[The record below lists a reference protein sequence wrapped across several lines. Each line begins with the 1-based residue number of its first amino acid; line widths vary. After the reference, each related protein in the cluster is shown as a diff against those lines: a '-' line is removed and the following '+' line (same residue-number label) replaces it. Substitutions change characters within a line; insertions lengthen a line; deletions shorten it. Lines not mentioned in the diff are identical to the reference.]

1 MYYRI
6 IKSNCVI
13 NRCLEWNFNLKSYNP
28 LENAG
33 SNFIILL
40 IIKIIAM
47 KTTDSKTTK
56 ETTPRGVTKPKSNA
70 ASGLTE
76 LFEEGLKDIYWAEKA
91 LTKAL
96 PTMVKNASSVE
107 LKDAIDNHLTETEE
121 QITRLEE
128 VFKIIGKKATAKKCD
143 AMEGL
148 IEEAKGMLEET
159 EIGVVRDAGIIA
171 ASQKIEH
178 YEIATYGTL
187 RQFAETLGLPEA
199 ATLLEQTLDEEKGA
213 DKTLTEVAVNAI
225 NLEAAEIE

>member
-1 MYYRI
+1 
-6 IKSNCVI
+6 
-13 NRCLEWNFNLKSYNP
+13 
-28 LENAG
+28 
-33 SNFIILL
+33 
-40 IIKIIAM
+40 M
-47 KTTDSKTTK
+47 KTTEKAKATDKKK
-56 ETTPRGVTKPKSNA
+56 ETTPRGVTKPKKDA

-76 LFEEGLKDIYWAEKA
+76 LFEDALKDIYWAEKA

-96 PTMVKNASSVE
+96 PVMVKNATSPE
-107 LKDAIDNHLTETEE
+107 LKDAINNHLTETEE

-128 VFKIIGKKATAKKCD
+128 VFKIIGQKAAAKKCD

-199 ATLLEQTLDEEKGA
+199 ASLLELTLDEEKGA
-213 DKTLTEVAVNAI
+213 DKTLTEVAVNAV
-225 NLEAAEIE
+225 NLEAAELE

>member
-1 MYYRI
+1 M
-6 IKSNCVI
+6 KSTDN
-13 NRCLEWNFNLKSYNP
+13 K
-28 LENAG
+28 NA
-33 SNFIILL
+33 ST
-40 IIKIIAM
+40 A
-47 KTTDSKTTK
+47 K
-56 ETTPRGVTKPKSNA
+56 ESTPRGVTKPKSSA

-76 LFEEGLKDIYWAEKA
+76 LFEDALKDIYWAEKA

-96 PTMVKNASSVE
+96 PVMVKNASSVE
-107 LKDAIDNHLTETEE
+107 LKDALDNHLTETEE

-128 VFKIIGKKATAKKCD
+128 VFKIVGKKATAKKCD
-143 AMEGL
+143 AMDGL

-159 EIGVVRDAGIIA
+159 EFGVVRDAGIIA

-213 DKTLTEVAVNAI
+213 DKTLTEVAVNAV
-225 NLEAAEIE
+225 NLEAAEME